1 MLGVSTSGYYW
12 WLNRA
17 PVPTNELAL
26 PAWQVAAQRVFFPH
40 AGRDGQRRLRAQ
52 LRRGGYQVGPPAFA
66 RLAQHQCSVLRALC
80 TRVSSRTTQADP

>member
-1 MLGVSTSGYYW
+1 MHRFHADCWPVRQQCHVLGVSTSGYYW

-40 AGRDGQRRLRAQ
+40 AGRDGQRRLRA
-52 LRRGGYQVGPPAFA
+52 
-66 RLAQHQCSVLRALC
+66 
-80 TRVSSRTTQADP
+80 